1 MSEQNGNSLRWIL
14 QQVFG
19 ARRIRPELLAED
31 AEWVN
36 PHDTVEPGTRRG
48 ADSFN
53 AAISAVFDTWDD
65 VRFDTE
71 RVIDNGD
78 DVVALG
84 QLCGRVEGA
93 GTEVASAHGEIWTF
107 RDGLVVRMRWF
118 NSHQET
124 LEAGGLR
131 E

>member
-1 MSEQNGNSLRWIL
+1 MNSLRWIL

-19 ARRIRPELLAED
+19 GRRIRPELLAED

-36 PHDTVEPGTRRG
+36 PNDAIEPGTRRG

-53 AAISAVFDTWDD
+53 AAISTVFTTWDD

-71 RVIDNGD
+71 RVIDSGD

-84 QLCGRVEGA
+84 QLWGRVDGA
-93 GTEVASAHGEIWTF
+93 GMEISSPHERGGAPATGGVCSDPAGRRAFRRTCSAH
-107 RDGLVVRMRWF
+107 
-118 NSHQET
+118 
-124 LEAGGLR
+124 LR
-131 E
+131 